1 MDPEGKNMSTT
12 KNTLSAEELSAFSAQ
27 LALTVKT
34 GIPLSEAV
42 MILKEDAETPQAQHL
57 LGTIL
62 DHLEIGE
69 PLAAAL
75 RSAGVFPDYMTQM
88 VEIGEASGRLDQVL
102 DSLNGYYARE
112 DNIGKSIKSAV
123 TYPAIML
130 AILVA
135 IILILVIKVLPI
147 FNQVFTTL
155 GGEMTS
161 LSKGAM
167 ALGQAISQYS
177 VIIIIVIAVIAVA
190 LIVMRL
196 SSGGRKLQSQ
206 IGQKLFRKLSSKM
219 ASGKFASGI
228 SLMLASGLDVDRA
241 VELTLPLMDNPDMHT
256 KVEKLKGYIDTGE
269 SFSESVVK
277 TGIFSGM
284 EARMLTLGFKSGN
297 LDTVMERIA
306 NDYEEQTD
314 ERLDSLIS
322 VIEPTMVAVLCVIVG
337 LILLS
342 AMLPLLA
349 VMTTIV

>member
-1 MDPEGKNMSTT
+1 MSKN
-12 KNTLSAEELSAFSAQ
+12 KKTLSAEELSSFSAQ

-42 MILKEDAETPQAQHL
+42 MILKEDVETQQAKDL

-62 DHLEIGE
+62 DQLELGE

-75 RSAGVFPDYMTQM
+75 RKAGVFPDYMCQM

-102 DSLNGYYARE
+102 DSLDAYYARE
-112 DNIGKSIKSAV
+112 NNLNKSIRSAV

-155 GGEMTS
+155 GGEMTTFA
-161 LSKGAM
+161 KGAM
-167 ALGQAISQYS
+167 DLGQVISNYS
-177 VIIIIVIAVIAVA
+177 VVIIIVIAVIAA
-190 LIVMRL
+190 LLIIMRL
-196 SSGGRKLQSQ
+196 SAGGRRLQSKM
-206 IGQKLFRKLSSKM
+206 GQSMFKKLSAKM

-228 SLMLASGLDVDRA
+228 SLMLASGLDIDRS
-241 VELTLPLMDNPDMHT
+241 VELTLPLMDNKTMYE
-256 KVEKLKGYIDTGE
+256 KVEKLKNKLERGE
-269 SFSESVVK
+269 GFSESVVS

-297 LDTVMERIA
+297 MDNVMEKIA
-306 NDYEEQTD
+306 EDYETQTD
-314 ERLDSLIS
+314 DRLDSLIS
-322 VIEPTMVAVLCVIVG
+322 VIEPTMVAILCVIVG

-342 AMLPLLA
+342 AMLPLIA